1 MGGYAYKH
9 ANDMLRAW
17 LSTVHWV
24 NDKLTGEN
32 AINLKGCTKEEVN
45 GFACKIMDYLKPMT
59 SLKNFTALRN
69 FRKAGCVPDKLD
81 NLFNDCQRPTATETE
96 EIHMVVGVPRRL
108 CKNPSKHP
116 ELVTV
121 AIGGDWS
128 ETPMSGW
135 MSVEQMRRN
144 LEISCVLFETLNPI
158 LRCLVEKIQGTG
170 VTHIFVETANGA
182 GHNVVHKPG
191 YWNQCNWLRQ
201 YLHKTLGNNKLRLF
215 VVDWEWHEWVSPS
228 DDDGERHG
236 LLPSKNN
243 YCSPK
248 FFTKTLLGL
257 QEFFM
262 IHD

>member
-1 MGGYAYKH
+1 MSVVKKVSKDTNKEGVLSETVLHKVVNVADFVKHVSSINLEMKCNSLDCLCRSATKDRVNMGGYAYKH

-32 AINLKGCTKEEVN
+32 AINLKGCTKKEVN

-69 FRKAGCVPDKLD
+69 FQKAGCVPDKLD

-170 VTHIFVETANGA
+170 VTHIFCGDSKWCRAQYGAQTRVLKSMQLVETI
-182 GHNVVHKPG
+182 
-191 YWNQCNWLRQ
+191 
-201 YLHKTLGNNKLRLF
+201 
-215 VVDWEWHEWVSPS
+215 SS
-228 DDDGERHG
+228 
-236 LLPSKNN
+236 
-243 YCSPK
+243 
-248 FFTKTLLGL
+248 
-257 QEFFM
+257 
-262 IHD
+262 